1 MPCGEVT
8 FFRCLAVGVI
18 LRISWEGVPAPT
30 GPPASPSGLEPPPTI
45 RCSAATFLPKSLR
58 IMVPHWRT
66 PVTRSSKLLV
76 YGMGLVFALILLQ
89 KAFIMYTDYLWYQ
102 SLGQASV
109 FTTILGSRCLLGIL
123 VGGAFFAWLYFN
135 LRLARRPLPG
145 DLTLIGK
152 RLLPTEEREQ
162 IETYADKALL
172 IFALTGAVMAGLVA
186 SGKWREWLQ
195 FQHMVSFGQTDP
207 IFGKDAGFYVFRLP
221 FINYAWQSLFY
232 AVVITIVVATL
243 VHIYQEAVR
252 LVGNTV
258 HAIPRA
264 RMQILGLL
272 GLALLIKAYA
282 YRLAEFNLLYSS
294 RGEQFF
300 GPSYAD
306 IHGRLPI
313 LYVLIGISAI
323 AGIIMLVSTRMRSFN
338 LPIGA
343 LAVLMLVSIL
353 GGWIYPVALQSIV
366 VKPNQLSVEAP
377 YITNNINATLHAYGL
392 ENIKSEQHVVRGTLS
407 PEALARNQATVQNIR
422 LWDHRPLET
431 TFQQTQALRGYY
443 RFSDVDVDRY
453 TVQGQYRQTM
463 LAARE
468 LDYSGI
474 VGASWVSQHLLY
486 THGYGLCLAPVNEI
500 VGDGLPNYWVKN
512 LPVESPVGFKID
524 RPQLYYYAS
533 RHPRLI
539 EYISSTEQPYE
550 QPAAAQPAGPGE
562 APGAANPAAPA
573 GPGQQAQPNPAA
585 APAPAPTDLPYVIV
599 NTKAEELDYPATG
612 SATAGG
618 EESNVYTRY
627 SGRGDVQL
635 STFFRRFCFFMRF
648 RDKDILFT
656 QYLTPQSRI
665 LFNRA
670 MPERLME
677 LAPIMGYDPD
687 PYLVIANG
695 KLTWINDAYTATN
708 MYPYAART
716 GWFGGNYVRNSVKVV
731 TDAYDGVP
739 TFYVMPPS
747 PGQQPDPIVTCWR
760 SVFPTL
766 FTDAAKMDPVIAQHL
781 RYPQLLFRIQAE
793 IYAKYHMKNPQ
804 TFFQKEDMWAI
815 PPEVYSS
822 GRREVEAYYINMKL
836 PSVEAGKEEF
846 LLMLPL
852 TMARREDKNM
862 RAWMAARC
870 DAPNYGQLLCYEF
883 PKGALVQGPMQVESR
898 ISQDAEISQLITLW
912 GQQQSQ
918 IIRGNLLVIPI
929 ENSLLY
935 VEPIYLEAPNSPLPQ
950 LKLVVLAY
958 EDKIVNAPTLDQA
971 LTRLFGES
979 AAPATSA
986 AAGLPQTPPQPTESS
1001 TLPIAPANLG
1011 AVKEILQQAVALDKQ
1026 AQAAMAK
1033 GDLATYQA
1041 KQRQKEQLLEN
1052 ALNTIR

>member
-1 MPCGEVT
+1 M
-8 FFRCLAVGVI
+8 
-18 LRISWEGVPAPT
+18 
-30 GPPASPSGLEPPPTI
+30 
-45 RCSAATFLPKSLR
+45 
-58 IMVPHWRT
+58 
-66 PVTRSSKLLV
+66 TRSSKLLV

-109 FTTILGSRCLLGIL
+109 FTTILGSRCLLGIII
-123 VGGAFFAWLYFN
+123 GGAFFAWLYFN
-135 LRLARRPLPG
+135 LKLARRPLPG

-152 RLLPTEEREQ
+152 RLLPNEERAQ
-162 IETYADKALL
+162 IELYADKALL

-195 FQHMVSFGQTDP
+195 LQHMVSFGQTDP

-221 FINYAWQSLFY
+221 FINYIWQSVFY
-232 AVVITIVVATL
+232 AVVITIVGTTL

-264 RMQILGLL
+264 RVQVLGLL
-272 GLALLIKAYA
+272 GLALLVKAYS
-282 YRLAEFNLLYSS
+282 YRLAEFNLLYSG

-300 GPSYAD
+300 GASYAD

-313 LYVLIGISAI
+313 LYALIAISAL
-323 AGIIMLVSTRMRSFN
+323 AGIVMLVSTRLRSFN

-343 LAVLMLVSIL
+343 LAVLLVVSIL
-353 GGWIYPVALQSIV
+353 GGWIYPVALQSVV
-366 VKPNQLSVEAP
+366 VKPNQLNVEAP
-377 YITNNINATLHAYGL
+377 YITNNINATLQAYGL
-392 ENIKSEQHVVRGTLS
+392 QNLKSQQHVVRGTLS
-407 PEALARNQATVQNIR
+407 SEALARNTATVQNIR

-431 TFQQTQALRGYY
+431 TYQQTQALRGYY

-453 TVQGQYRQTM
+453 TVQGQYRQVM

-474 VGASWVSQHLLY
+474 VGANWVSQHLLY
-486 THGYGLCLAPVNEI
+486 THGYGLCLSPVNEI
-500 VGDGLPNYWVKN
+500 VGDGLPTYWIKN
-512 LPVESPVGFKID
+512 LPVESPVGFKVD

-539 EYISSTEQPYE
+539 EYISPPEQPYE
-550 QPAAAQPAGPGE
+550 QPAAPAPSSPGGPGG
-562 APGAANPAAPA
+562 PGGPAAPA
-573 GPGQQAQPNPAA
+573 DAHPGGEVNPAA

-599 NTKAEELDYPATG
+599 NTKAEELDYPAA
-612 SATAGG
+612 SAGTAGG

-627 SGRGDVQL
+627 SGQGDVEL

-670 MPERLME
+670 MPERLMT

-687 PYLVIANG
+687 PYLVIADG
-695 KLTWINDAYTATN
+695 KLVWINDAYTATN
-708 MYPYAART
+708 MYPYSART

-739 TFYVMPPS
+739 KFYVMPAS
-747 PGQQPDPIVTCWR
+747 PGQAPDPIVTCWR

-766 FTDAAKMDPVIAQHL
+766 FTDAAQMDPVVAQHL

-815 PPEVYSS
+815 PPEVYSN
-822 GRREVEAYYINMKL
+822 GRREVESYYINMKL
-836 PSVEAGKEEF
+836 PSVQAGKEEF

-870 DAPNYGQLLCYEF
+870 DAPNYGELICYEF
-883 PKGALVQGPMQVESR
+883 AKGALVQGPMQVESR

-929 ENSLLY
+929 EDSLLY

-958 EDKIVNAPTLDQA
+958 EDKIVNAPTLGEA
-971 LTRLFGES
+971 LTRLFGEG
-979 AAPATSA
+979 AATPST
-986 AAGLPQTPPQPTESS
+986 AAGLPQATQPTQSS
-1001 TLPIAPANLG
+1001 TLPIAPANLS
-1011 AVKEILQQAVALDKQ
+1011 AVKQILQQAVALDKQ
-1026 AQAAMAK
+1026 AQVALAK

-1041 KQRQKEQLLEN
+1041 KQRQKQQLLEN
-1052 ALNTIR
+1052 ALANIR

>member
-1 MPCGEVT
+1 M
-8 FFRCLAVGVI
+8 
-18 LRISWEGVPAPT
+18 
-30 GPPASPSGLEPPPTI
+30 
-45 RCSAATFLPKSLR
+45 
-58 IMVPHWRT
+58 
-66 PVTRSSKLLV
+66 TRSSKLLV
-76 YGMGLVFALILLQ
+76 YGMGLIFALILVQ

-102 SLGQASV
+102 SLGQAAV
-109 FTTILGSRCLLGIL
+109 FTTILGSRVLLGVGVGVIFL
-123 VGGAFFAWLYFN
+123 VWLVFN

-152 RLLPTEEREQ
+152 RLLPNEEREQ
-162 IETYADKALL
+162 IEQYADKALL
-172 IFALTGAVMAGLVA
+172 VFALTGAVMAGLVA
-186 SGKWREWLQ
+186 SGKWREFLQ
-195 FQHMVSFGQTDP
+195 FQHMVSFGANDA

-221 FINYAWQSLFY
+221 FINYVWQSLFY
-232 AVVITIVVATL
+232 AVVVAIVASTL

-252 LVGNTV
+252 LVGNTI

-264 RMQILGLL
+264 RMHILGLL

-282 YRLAEFNLLYSS
+282 YRLAQFNLLYSS

-300 GPSYAD
+300 GASYAD

-313 LYVLIGISAI
+313 LYVLIAVAAV
-323 AGIIMLVSTRMRSFN
+323 AGIIMLVSTRLRSFN

-343 LAVLMLVSIL
+343 LAVLLVVSIL
-353 GGWIYPVALQSIV
+353 GGWIYPAALQALI
-366 VKPNQLSVEAP
+366 VKPNQLTLESP
-377 YITNNINATLHAYGL
+377 YITNNIKATLKSYGL
-392 ENIKSEQHVVRGTLS
+392 ENIKSQQHVVKMNLS
-407 PEALARNQATVQNIR
+407 PEALARNRATVQNIR

-431 TFQQTQALRGYY
+431 TYQQTQALRGYY
-443 RFSDVDVDRY
+443 HFSDVDVDRY
-453 TVQGQYRQTM
+453 TVAGEYRQVM

-468 LDYSGI
+468 LDYSG
-474 VGASWVSQHLLY
+474 VGATWVNQHLLY
-486 THGYGLCLAPVNEI
+486 THGYGLCLSPVNEV

-512 LPVESPVGFKID
+512 LPVESPAGFKID

-539 EYISSTEQPYE
+539 EYISSVEQPYE
-550 QPAAAQPAGPGE
+550 QPEAAAPATPAGPMPDAG
-562 APGAANPAAPA
+562 APNPAA
-573 GPGQQAQPNPAA
+573 GGQPQQSQPNPAA
-585 APAPAPTDLPYVIV
+585 QQQPTPLDLPYVIV
-599 NTKAEELDYPATG
+599 NTKAEELDYPAA
-612 SATAGG
+612 SSETAGG

-627 SGRGDVQL
+627 SGKGDVQL
-635 STFFRRFCFFMRF
+635 SSFFRRFCFFMRF

-670 MPERLME
+670 MPERLMA

-687 PYLVIANG
+687 PYLVIADG
-695 KLTWINDAYTATN
+695 KLVWINDAYTATN

-716 GWFGGNYVRNSVKVV
+716 TWFGGNYVRNSVKVV

-739 TFYVMPPS
+739 TFYVMAPA

-760 SVFPTL
+760 NVFPSL
-766 FTDAAKMDPVIAQHL
+766 FTDAAQMSPVVAKHL

-815 PPEVYSS
+815 PPEVYSK
-822 GRREVEAYYINMKL
+822 GRRELESYYVNMKL
-836 PSVEAGKEEF
+836 PSVQSDKEEF

-870 DAPNYGQLLCYEF
+870 DAPHYGELICYEF

-929 ENSLLY
+929 EDSLLY

-958 EDKIVNAPTLDQA
+958 EDKIVNGATLDQA

-979 AAPATSA
+979 AVAPAAVAQA
-986 AAGLPQTPPQPTESS
+986 AAQAAPAAAPT
-1001 TLPIAPANLG
+1001 PIAPANLA
-1011 AVKEILQQAVALDKQ
+1011 AVKQIIQQAVALDKQ
-1026 AQAAMAK
+1026 AEAALAK

-1041 KQRQKEQLLEN
+1041 KQREQQQLLER
-1052 ALNTIR
+1052 ALGAMR